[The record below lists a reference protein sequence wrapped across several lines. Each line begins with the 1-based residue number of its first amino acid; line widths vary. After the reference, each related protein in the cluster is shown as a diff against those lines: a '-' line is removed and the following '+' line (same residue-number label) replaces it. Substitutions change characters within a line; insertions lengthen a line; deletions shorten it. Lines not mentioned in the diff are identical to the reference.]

1 MKFLS
6 IIVLLLA
13 TPFITTAQFSSAQR
27 QMNATNQ
34 MNRQQNQMFMQM
46 QQQQRLLINNRNGT
60 ETIESKLAKENKK
73 IAKLQE
79 KSQLQGANLAIQNQ
93 ELADLKN
100 NGKNLSEKT
109 HKKMV
114 NNAEKK
120 IEKSQDQLNKINSN
134 IDSRNLKVA
143 TYTEQVE
150 ELKLEKEELEKKQEA
165 EKKLKRTKKIRR

>member
-1 MKFLS
+1 
-6 IIVLLLA
+6 
-13 TPFITTAQFSSAQR
+13 
-27 QMNATNQ
+27 
-34 MNRQQNQMFMQM
+34 MFMKM

-79 KSQLQGANLAIQNQ
+79 KSQLQEANFAIQNQ

-100 NGKNLSEKT
+100 NGEILSEKT

-120 IEKSQDQLNKINSN
+120 IKKSQDQLNKINAN
-134 IDSRNLKVA
+134 VDSHNLKVA

-150 ELKLEKEELEKKQEA
+150 ELKLEKEELEKKLEA
-165 EKKLKRTKKIRR
+165 EEKLKKDEKEKKIEIKKIRKVQKINL